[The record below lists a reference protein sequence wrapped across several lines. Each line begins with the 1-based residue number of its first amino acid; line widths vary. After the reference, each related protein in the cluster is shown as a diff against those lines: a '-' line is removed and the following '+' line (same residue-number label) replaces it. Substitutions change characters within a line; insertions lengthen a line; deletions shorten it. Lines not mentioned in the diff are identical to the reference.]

1 MHRLAEAMVP
11 SLIPNPGPEDQENM
25 RLYYGFYLKH
35 KEQLQNEMLEELN
48 KHPFWSELIK
58 NIPKEVQEEQGKIS
72 EEAQKKA
79 IFDNDWTPYVRNLV
93 HQGVDYAAMGI
104 SFTTWFELINM
115 HRKNLTL
122 LLIQEKEKESI
133 QIINGLNTFV
143 DIAMSITGEAYIT
156 EKKSIVERQKKEQ
169 EILNKELEQFLYIAT
184 HDLKEPLNT
193 VNGYVELFRKKY
205 AGKFDQTADTYLTY
219 IHNSVNL
226 MKELVKDLMDYS
238 IIGNEKNT
246 EKTDLNDLVRNIIT
260 GLQSS
265 IENKQAEIE
274 VGDLPTLYVHPREM
288 GVLFQNL
295 ISNAIKFSRDGVSPK
310 INVSS
315 EQKNGHWQFSV
326 KDNGLGIDK
335 KFYEKIFVIFQRLN
349 PRSKYE
355 GTGIGLAHCK
365 KIVEL
370 HKGEIWVE
378 SIPGEGSEFYF
389 TIQEKKKV

>member
-1 MHRLAEAMVP
+1 M
-11 SLIPNPGPEDQENM
+11 
-25 RLYYGFYLKH
+25 K
-35 KEQLQNEMLEELN
+35 K
-48 KHPFWSELIK
+48 
-58 NIPKEVQEEQGKIS
+58 IPK
-72 EEAQKKA
+72 
-79 IFDNDWTPYVRNLV
+79 
-93 HQGVDYAAMGI
+93 
-104 SFTTWFELINM
+104 
-115 HRKNLTL
+115 
-122 LLIQEKEKESI
+122 
-133 QIINGLNTFV
+133 
-143 DIAMSITGEAYIT
+143 
-156 EKKSIVERQKKEQ
+156 
-169 EILNKELEQFLYIAT
+169 
-184 HDLKEPLNT
+184 
-193 VNGYVELFRKKY
+193 
-205 AGKFDQTADTYLTY
+205 
-219 IHNSVNL
+219 
-226 MKELVKDLMDYS
+226 
-238 IIGNEKNT
+238 
-246 EKTDLNDLVRNIIT
+246 KTDLNDLVRNIIT